1 MNYKTDCPNCGGND
15 FYVTPQNGVG
25 YCFHCSYLE
34 RSDNTN
40 DRSHKPKADIESIR
54 NFYNLASRYYHSAL
68 NKTAVD
74 YLHKRG
80 FTDDMIEELQIGY
93 IPLDMPAHFNSEL
106 ARDSGLYVSG
116 KSVLGNRI
124 SFPYLVGRSVTDI
137 RARSL
142 DPDEETRYKSPL
154 GSAELRGAVFP
165 YNYRYSKVDHVVTEG
180 EIKSVLSSKAG
191 IPAVGLPGITSWRAM
206 TSNTQVKQ
214 TIVFDSSKI
223 KHSRETVFRAIDKL
237 ASKLYNPY
245 VALLPLLGGEKM
257 DIDEFILLKGE
268 EEYRTI
274 INNALPYHEW
284 AKLQRRTNVY

>member
-1 MNYKTDCPNCGGND
+1 MNYKTDCPRCGGND
-15 FYVTPQNGVG
+15 FYVTPSNGVG
-25 YCFHCSYLE
+25 YCFHCSYYE
-34 RSDNTN
+34 RADNASDNTY
-40 DRSHKPKADIESIR
+40 KPKADIESIR
-54 NFYNLASRYYHSAL
+54 NFYNIASRYYHSSL
-68 NKTAVD
+68 NKHSLE
-74 YLHKRG
+74 YLNKRG

-93 IPLDMPAHFNSEL
+93 IPVDIPLHFNQEL
-106 ARDSGLYVSG
+106 ARDSGLYVNG
-116 KSVLGNRI
+116 KCVLGDRI

-142 DPDEETRYKSPL
+142 DPNEETRYKSPL

-165 YNYRYSKVDHVVTEG
+165 YNYKDLKVDHVVTEG
-180 EIKSVLSSKAG
+180 EIKSALSSKAG
-191 IPAVGLPGITSWRAM
+191 VPAVGLPGISSWRAM
-206 TSNTQVKQ
+206 TSSTQNKQ
-214 TIVFDSSKI
+214 IIVFDSSKI

-237 ASKLYNPY
+237 ASRLYNPY

-257 DIDEFILLKGE
+257 DIDTFIILKGE